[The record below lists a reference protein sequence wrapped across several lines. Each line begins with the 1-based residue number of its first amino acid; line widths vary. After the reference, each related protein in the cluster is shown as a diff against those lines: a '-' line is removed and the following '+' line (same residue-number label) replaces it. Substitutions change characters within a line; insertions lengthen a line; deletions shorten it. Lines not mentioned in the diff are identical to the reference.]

1 MVAYTFNGAT
11 RPVKMLLADRKYI
24 SLKPPIPLYVSG
36 FGPRAMELAGEF
48 GDGLVFAIPPR
59 GTPVGEALGHARRG
73 AARAGRALDGFR
85 SCALTNIV
93 LLEPGEAVDS
103 PRVIETI
110 GPNVMA
116 SVYYFYDEVHERG
129 VEPPGFVRRLW
140 KRYCALVEETP
151 LAHRH
156 FRTHEYH
163 YTYLHPGE
171 AELID
176 ADLIRA
182 TCLVGTADEL
192 VEQIRELEQQ
202 GLQEL
207 MFATGTDAKWR
218 FAEEFARRVM
228 ARV

>member
-1 MVAYTFNGAT
+1 V
-11 RPVKMLLADRKYI
+11 
-24 SLKPPIPLYVSG
+24 
-36 FGPRAMELAGEF
+36 
-48 GDGLVFAIPPR
+48 
-59 GTPVGEALGHARRG
+59 EAL
-73 AARAGRALDGFR
+73 
-85 SCALTNIV
+85 
-93 LLEPGEAVDS
+93 
-103 PRVIETI
+103 

-129 VEPPGFVRRLW
+129 VEPPGFLRRIW
-140 KRYCALVEETP
+140 KRYCALVEATP

-163 YTYLHPGE
+163 YTALHPDE
-171 AELID
+171 ATLID

-218 FAEEFARRVM
+218 FVEEFARRVM
-228 ARV
+228 PRV